1 MAIDKVVG
9 SIEEAIADIKDGAS
23 ILFGGFAGVGI
34 PTGLV
39 VGVKEKGIKN
49 LTVICNDAVGAWTL
63 PIDVSMLVES
73 GQIKKI
79 IGSFMAYASPKK
91 ITEVEKR
98 VLEGTLELELVPQG
112 TLAER
117 IRIGGAGIGGFYT
130 PTGVGTVAEKGKEKK
145 VLDGREMILELPI
158 KADFAC
164 IKACKADRFGN
175 LVYHGSARTFNPVM
189 AAAAKVTIA
198 EVDEIVETGS
208 LDPDFIHTPGI
219 YVTRIVKSAGKVGGT
234 LKDTH
239 Q

>member
-9 SIEEAIADIKDGAS
+9 SIEEAIADIQDGAS
-23 ILFGGFAGVGI
+23 IMFGGFAGVGV

-39 VGVKEKGIKN
+39 VGVKEKGVKN

-63 PIDVSMLVES
+63 PIDVDMLVKS

-91 ITEVEKR
+91 VTTVEEK
-98 VLEGTLELELVPQG
+98 VLAGEMELELMPQG

-117 IRIGGAGIGGFYT
+117 IRIAGAGIGGFYT
-130 PTGVGTVAEKGKEKK
+130 PVGVGTVVEKGKEKK
-145 VLDGREMILELPI
+145 VIEGREMILELPLR
-158 KADFAC
+158 ADFAC
-164 IKACKADRFGN
+164 VRARKADRFGN

-189 AAAAKVTIA
+189 AMAGKVTIA
-198 EVDEIVETGS
+198 EVEEIVETGE

-219 YVTRIVKSAGKVGGT
+219 FVDRVVKSPGKVAAE
-234 LKDTH
+234 LKW
-239 Q
+239 

>member
-23 ILFGGFAGVGI
+23 IMFGGFAGVGI

-39 VGVKEKGIKN
+39 VGVKNKGIKN

-91 ITEVEKR
+91 VTEVEKR
-98 VLEGTLELELVPQG
+98 VLEGTMELELIPQG

-130 PTGVGTVAEKGKEKK
+130 PTGVGTVVEKGKEKK
-145 VLDGREMILELPI
+145 VFNGREMILELPLR
-158 KADFAC
+158 ADFAC
-164 IKACKADRFGN
+164 IKAHKADHFGN
-175 LVYHGSARTFNPVM
+175 LVDHGSARTFNPVM
-189 AAAAKVTIA
+189 ATAAKVTIA
-198 EVDEIVETGS
+198 EVDEIVNTGD

-219 YVTRIVKSAGKVGGT
+219 YVTRVVKSPGKVTGA
-234 LKDTH
+234 LKW
-239 Q
+239 